1 MITDLCKG
9 GSFFDSPD
17 VKMKMRILHAIDGS
31 LDRIT
36 ISEICQNAGISRQTF
51 YRHFKSKYDI
61 PSWHTIFCRQFYL
74 NEIGRSINW
83 ETGYYHHL
91 RLITEER
98 DFYRKSIQYT
108 INEPFGQTVIPENR
122 KSVILETLTNY
133 KHVRIDRNMRFIVE
147 TFTKLE
153 CEILND
159 WMRSDKET
167 DLAEWTDDL
176 LSIVPDRLYRAMQI
190 GPLRERDAR

>member
-1 MITDLCKG
+1 
-9 GSFFDSPD
+9 
-17 VKMKMRILHAIDGS
+17 
-31 LDRIT
+31 
-36 ISEICQNAGISRQTF
+36 
-51 YRHFKSKYDI
+51 
-61 PSWHTIFCRQFYL
+61 
-74 NEIGRSINW
+74 
-83 ETGYYHHL
+83 
-91 RLITEER
+91 
-98 DFYRKSIQYT
+98 
-108 INEPFGQTVIPENR
+108 
-122 KSVILETLTNY
+122 
-133 KHVRIDRNMRFIVE
+133 MRFIVE